1 VTGRTYSQ
9 RSGILSI
16 ALSFTILLGACRH
29 SSQTPE
35 APQLSAAQA
44 GIRSLIESTTR
55 PAYVAADDRGTHVW
69 QETQRFYKQNGY
81 AAMWSDGRR
90 LRPQAGA
97 LVRAL
102 RAATR
107 EGLDPADYGVD
118 ELSAL
123 HQTFAA
129 ERAADLDVRSTY
141 AYLAYAADISHG
153 TVDPEDIDPHW
164 HAAARDVD
172 LHGTLTN
179 ALDQNR
185 IEQSLLE
192 LAPRSPQ
199 YVGLKHQLAKYLDA
213 PQGSAPIQLANGDG
227 KPLSMTA
234 ADVVNLIAINMDRWR
249 WLPDDLGAR
258 YLMVNVPAFRLDAIE
273 QGKSVL
279 EMKVVTGT
287 KENATPVLSD
297 RMTTIVFS
305 PYWNIPRDIVE
316 KEIAPNVEQDP
327 EYLERHN
334 MEVDDAG
341 RYRQR
346 PGKGNSLG
354 LVKFVF
360 PNHYNV
366 YLHDTPAPNLFT
378 RIERDF
384 SHGCVRLERPL
395 DLAMYLLRDQPEW
408 TRERMTAAMNS
419 GTEQS
424 VTLKEPFPIYL
435 VYFTAW
441 EESGQLQVR
450 PDVYGH
456 DHRYRNAV
464 DQ

>member
-1 VTGRTYSQ
+1 
-9 RSGILSI
+9 
-16 ALSFTILLGACRH
+16 
-29 SSQTPE
+29 
-35 APQLSAAQA
+35 
-44 GIRSLIESTTR
+44 
-55 PAYVAADDRGTHVW
+55 
-69 QETQRFYKQNGY
+69 
-81 AAMWSDGRR
+81 
-90 LRPQAGA
+90 
-97 LVRAL
+97 VRAL
-102 RAATR
+102 RAAPR
-107 EGLDPADYGVD
+107 DGLDPADYRVD
-118 ELSAL
+118 ELAAL
-123 HQTFAA
+123 QQSFAA
-129 ERAADLDVRSTY
+129 ERSADVDVHATY
-141 AYLAYAADISHG
+141 AYLSYATDIAHG

-172 LHGTLTN
+172 LHETLAS

-185 IEQSLLE
+185 IGDSLQQ

-199 YVGLKHQLAKYLDA
+199 YIGLKHQLARYLDM
-213 PQGSAPIQLANGDG
+213 PQGSPDVQVANG
-227 KPLSMTA
+227 TA
-234 ADVVNLIAINMDRWR
+234 TPQPTRVADVVNLIAINMDRWR

-273 QGKSVL
+273 QGRSVL

-287 KENATPVLSD
+287 KDNATPVLSD
-297 RMTTIVFS
+297 RMTSIVFS

-316 KEIAPNVEQDP
+316 KEIAPKAERDP
-327 EYLERHN
+327 DYLERN
-334 MEVDDAG
+334 NIEIDDAG

-366 YLHDTPAPNLFT
+366 YLHDTPAANLFN

-395 DLAMYLLRDQPEW
+395 DLAAYLLSDRPEW
-408 TRERMTAAMNS
+408 PRERMTEAMNS
-419 GTEQS
+419 GTEQA
-424 VTLKEPFPIYL
+424 VTLKEAVPIYL

-441 EESGQLQVR
+441 EENGELQVR

-456 DHRYRNAV
+456 DRRYRNAV